1 MEQQFSNPGSHIFH
15 TSSEVALVDIMT
27 VSHYKAIILLTS
39 ILLGLTLVITTR
51 QRGLRSSSRR
61 EQLVHKTYRSPV
73 KARAFDSWPADRP
86 LPCPP
91 QWEIHSSEEKRRGFL
106 FLRPFKCAS
115 STTQS
120 VNFRI
125 ARNEARR
132 QRKPSP
138 FCRVSAGHGPQPYPA
153 ADTFGDR
160 RPEASVLWSVIREPT
175 ARAVSH
181 FFYAGVRHGK
191 YKANAEG
198 LREDLFNDEE
208 PNRPHNYYVR
218 VLSLEHFHDD
228 SDPIEFA
235 NQIMQDYDFI
245 GDAERLDE
253 SLVVLKM
260 LLNIPMADILHLDS
274 KVSGGYKLTTDPLG
288 CDWLQ
293 HTFISPEMQ
302 EVLDSPEWHE
312 SIKYDVLLHEAV
324 NRSLDLTIDRLGR
337 KEFEKNLVLY
347 KRAIQEVKKRCVS
360 RVTMPCSANGMFTPL
375 ELTDCIYED
384 MGCGNTCLDEVATD
398 LGLW

>member
-1 MEQQFSNPGSHIFH
+1 
-15 TSSEVALVDIMT
+15 MT
-27 VSHYKAIILLTS
+27 VSLYKAIIVLISSLF
-39 ILLGLTLVITTR
+39 GLVTLVSTNR
-51 QRGLRSSSRR
+51 QDWLRSSNKG
-61 EQLVHKTYRSPV
+61 EQLVYNEDSSLV

-91 QWEIHSSEEKRRGFL
+91 QLEIHPNEPKRRGFL

-132 QRKPSP
+132 QHKRSP

-160 RPEASVLWSVIREPT
+160 RPEASVLWSVIRDPT

-181 FFYAGVRHGK
+181 FFYVGVRHGY
-191 YKANAEG
+191 YKPNAED
-198 LREDLFNDEE
+198 LKDDLFNDEP

-218 VLSLEHFHDD
+218 ILSLEYFEDN
-228 SDPIEFA
+228 SDPIEFS
-235 NQIMQDYDFI
+235 NQILQDYDFI
-245 GDAERLDE
+245 GVAERLDE
-253 SLVVLKM
+253 SLVALKM

-274 KVSGGYKLTTDPLG
+274 KVSGGYKLQRDPLG

-293 HTFISPEMQ
+293 QTFVTPEMQ

-312 SIKYDVLLHEAV
+312 SIKYDVLLYEAV

-337 KEFEKNLVLY
+337 KDFERNLLLY
-347 KRAIQEVKKRCVS
+347 KRAIKEVKNRCLS
-360 RVTMPCSANGMFTPL
+360 QVTMPCNANGTFTPL
-375 ELTDCIYED
+375 ELTDCIFED
-384 MGCGNTCLDEVATD
+384 MGCGDMCLDEVATD